1 MSKIKS
7 IYSKKRSAVATTAVV
22 AAGMFG
28 VMTGA
33 HIPSVANLVHAD
45 ELTPAAPTISKT
57 VTYGSQKATQVQLKN
72 HDDSFGYEIDAT
84 VPVNAVQK
92 SLTISDPVEGVQTF
106 APNDVHIYDGN
117 TDITSQGHLSVNNQ
131 DGQKVVTWDAGDS
144 EITKLKNSNGTS
156 NLKMT
161 ITPVTLKGDS
171 ISSEAKY
178 SVGNIVSVPN
188 SATITLD
195 KGYKSNTADLLQ
207 NGITGTVV
215 NHRLHLTVPHSDLD
229 NAVTALKNAGAQV
242 TQDPD
247 TTKTVD
253 STQAQQAET
262 DIENDYKSQTS
273 NLQNLLNQQKNVN
286 DINGK
291 LKNGPDSSAV
301 DKMAA
306 ELQGAGVKVTRDADQ
321 TITGPATDYDK
332 DMSSIKSQ
340 YDSMVN
346 SAKQAEAQQKQ
357 YDNDYNTA
365 MAKYQ
370 QDEADYQKKLA
381 AYNKA
386 IAGLNQTGV
395 ATDGVDP
402 TSLTQKLILGKEP
415 NATVKVLSANTNDF
429 NIVDHADLTTP
440 NAYNHHNSGTLTQPR
455 GIDSKYEVIAQRKSV
470 DGNTSGD
477 VLKVEYD
484 NLQNAS
490 YNGQKITKEVITFS
504 NVVGGGLTTK
514 DVNQGIFVYSDPTD
528 GFWYNNMKNI
538 TENIQFYGSD
548 GNPIQFGSDNAYI
561 TIASLNHHKGWN
573 HGINDTIESATLNS
587 PGKALQFKGSS
598 VTVHNGKELYSN
610 NINDDN
616 EGIWDVTDSLQ
627 EYYGAGLFEP
637 ENTNNVNIT
646 WGASHPDDSNDI
658 WVQYS
663 TTIPFVPN
671 PPKEPHK
678 PTHQYATWNYHH
690 INLNLTPEAPVKA
703 NYHYDIIDT
712 NLPPMEQTAKSNQTL
727 VKTQN
732 DNTKTTI
739 QKGVMAEGDKDGL
752 KSYINKDGSFQIAQE
767 SLQLKDHTSL
777 YRYLINVSINP
788 VDVKKSLT
796 IEDPLNNVQ
805 SQSVKAE
812 NVKIY
817 DQSGKDVTSQ
827 FKISVNKSGK
837 ATTVDATANS
847 DVINSIQSQHKNVN
861 YQMVI
866 NHVSMNGAS
875 NADMDSV
882 RNDKGQLV
890 VPNTAHIITDG
901 HDTPSNPTT
910 TQTPTPNEPPTSVDK
925 AVQLEDAS
933 GKATGDA
940 TKDLQLP
947 KRDSQY
953 QYSVTATVR
962 PLDVDKT
969 LIIEDPLNNVQVQS
983 LNANN
988 IKIYDQSGKDVTKSF
1003 NITIN
1008 KTNQAADVRATA
1020 NQDIVNYVHGQ
1031 FNDVKYKMV
1040 ISHISMKGANQDLL
1054 DGLKNDQH
1062 QVIVPNVADVITDHS
1077 NPKSPET
1084 HVKQPVPDE
1093 TPTTLQKEVFATA
1106 TATNEKSNVA
1116 SSSTS
1121 PSSTARSKS
1130 VSSVSKTSTASSSS
1144 VVSSKTT
1151 SSSITKND
1159 VTAKAGNVTGSVA
1172 ASASANTQITLPS
1185 HDALY
1190 HYELTATI
1198 RPSDVK
1204 NTIVIDDPMNNVQAQ
1219 SVKAENVH
1227 VYDES
1232 GKDVTKS
1239 WTVAVNKEKNDVDV
1253 KLTADKDITSLV
1265 HAADHDIKYKVTIDN
1280 VTLKGANA
1288 SDEDALRNAMGQIVV
1303 PNQGSITTDHGKT
1316 LSNQT
1321 TVNTPK
1327 PNEVPSSI
1335 RKQVFTQGTALK
1347 DVLNGNAD
1355 KLTQNNA
1362 QTADTHTALT
1372 LKNKTDAY
1380 QYVLT
1385 SSVRPSDVKN
1395 DGTIVISDAL
1405 KNVQAASIKAENIKV
1420 YDAKGQDVSKDFKIA
1435 VQKGTDAVTVS
1446 ATANAAITHDV
1457 HEALSNQVYK
1467 VVISNV
1473 STKGSTFAEQADVKG
1488 YDGQLVIPNTAA
1500 LTTDKSKTLSNPT
1513 KVTTPEPKRVP
1524 TNVGKSV
1531 AAGTYKDN
1539 SQTNGT
1545 DNLTL
1550 KNKSD
1555 VYHYILNANINPRDV
1570 EKTLV
1575 ITDPLKDIQQN
1586 SVKAENVHIFNA
1598 KGQDVTKN
1606 FKVNVAKGNGSAT
1619 VSATADAAITKAI
1632 HESDDNVQYKM
1643 IIDDVSIAGATT
1655 AQERALTNGTGNI
1668 DIPNTASITTDK
1680 GKTPSNTTH
1689 VNLPAPDLKNSS
1701 IQKSVLAGAYKADEK
1716 SGQDNLALKS
1726 LSDVYHYVL
1735 NINVKPTDVQKTLV
1749 IDDPMEDIQEA
1760 SVKAENVHIYDAKG
1774 QDVTKDFKVDVQKG
1788 QNNKVDV
1795 KATANADT
1803 VKAVNNSETDVQYKM
1818 VIDQVSLKDSTT
1830 AQQKALTQNGQVTVP
1845 NTASLTTDKGKENS
1859 NQTKVT
1865 TPAPVLNNSAIK
1877 KSVGLGD
1884 YQPGK
1889 TNSDGD
1895 KLALK
1900 DKTAGYHYVLDA
1912 NIKPSDVQ
1920 KALIIHDAMNQVQ
1933 VNSIK
1938 AENIKV
1944 YDAKGQDV
1952 TKNFKVAVQKG
1963 KDTVDV
1969 TATAN
1974 PDTVKTVSESAT
1986 NVQYKLVI
1994 NGVSLKGAS
2003 QDALNQVTNKAGQI
2017 DVPNTADLTT
2027 DKGKVNSNTTHV
2039 TAPNPEAPQKAAPQ
2053 KANPA
2058 QPGKPNT
2065 PNTPAQPGQPETSTQ
2080 TTTTTT
2086 TSPVGNVKTGLSD
2099 IAKHP
2104 AGLFA
2109 LIAAMLGG
2117 IGLTIKDLKER
2128 KN

>member
-7 IYSKKRSAVATTAVV
+7 IYSKKRSSVATTAVV

-28 VMTGA
+28 VMAGT

-57 VTYGSQKATQVQLKN
+57 VTYGSQKATQIQLKN

-92 SLTISDPVEGVQTF
+92 SLTISDPVESVQTF

-131 DGQKVVTWDAGDS
+131 DGQKVVTWNAGDA
-144 EITKLKNSNGTS
+144 EITKLKNSNSTS
-156 NLKMT
+156 NIKMT

-215 NHRLHLTVPHSDLD
+215 NHRLHLTVPHGDLD

-242 TQDPD
+242 TQNPD

-262 DIENDYKSQTS
+262 DVENDYKSQTS

-286 DINGK
+286 NINGK

-332 DMSSIKSQ
+332 DMSSINSQ
-340 YDSMVN
+340 YSNMIN
-346 SAKQAEAQQKQ
+346 AAKQAEAQQKQ

-365 MAKYQ
+365 MAKYN

-386 IAGLNQTGV
+386 IAGLSQKGV
-395 ATDGVDP
+395 AISSVNPATIQ
-402 TSLTQKLILGKEP
+402 QKLVLGKEP
-415 NATVKVLSANTNDF
+415 DAVMKVDSLGNNVKQNTINGHHIMNNPSGLDSKTTTC
-429 NIVDHADLTTP
+429 LTWGRS
-440 NAYNHHNSGTLTQPR
+440 AYNGTIGT
-455 GIDSKYEVIAQRKSV
+455 
-470 DGNTSGD
+470 
-477 VLKVEYD
+477 VEYD
-484 NLQNAS
+484 NLHNSS
-490 YNGQKITKEVITFS
+490 YNGEKISKIVATFS
-504 NVVGGGLTTK
+504 NAGPLNTNFSQSDTPGL
-514 DVNQGIFVYSDPTD
+514 VIYSDPTD
-528 GFWYNNMKNI
+528 GFWYNFE
-538 TENIQFYGSD
+538 ENTTVNYQFYNDKGQLINFNS
-548 GNPIQFGSDNAYI
+548 NNSWL
-561 TIASLNHHKGWN
+561 TIASLNHH
-573 HGINDTIESATLNS
+573 NDSRGAEYQNVEKATLNS
-587 PGKALQFKGSS
+587 SGTVDQIQGSS
-598 VTVHNGKELYSN
+598 VTVHNGRTLYSN
-610 NINDDN
+610 NVNSGTPDTPWDITG
-616 EGIWDVTDSLQ
+616 GIQ
-627 EYYGAGLFEP
+627 EFYGAGLF
-637 ENTNNVNIT
+637 NVSGNNVNIT
-646 WGASHPDDSNDI
+646 YTTTNGNNQNAASNVT
-658 WVQYS
+658 WVTLQ
-663 TTIPFVPN
+663 TTIPFIPT
-671 PPKEPHK
+671 PPKEPQK
-678 PTHQYATWNYHH
+678 PVHQQATWNYHH

-703 NYHYDIIDT
+703 NYHYDVIDT

-739 QKGVMAEGDKDGL
+739 QKGVMAEGDKDGF

-805 SQSVKAE
+805 SQSIKAE

-827 FKISVNKSGK
+827 FKISVNKSDK

-847 DVINSIQSQHKNVN
+847 DVINSIQSQHKNVK

-875 NADMDSV
+875 NADMDAV

-901 HDTPSNPTT
+901 HDTPSNTT
-910 TQTPTPNEPPTSVDK
+910 TTKTPVPKEPPTSVDK

-1040 ISHISMKGANQDLL
+1040 ISHVSMKGANQDLL

-1106 TATNEKSNVA
+1106 TAANEKSNVA

-1121 PSSTARSKS
+1121 SSSTAQSKS
-1130 VSSVSKTSTASSSS
+1130 VSSSVSKASSTSSSS
-1144 VVSSKTT
+1144 VASSKAT
-1151 SSSITKND
+1151 SASIAKND
-1159 VTAKAGNVTGSVA
+1159 VTAEAGNVTDSVA
-1172 ASASANTQITLPS
+1172 APASANTQITLPS

-1204 NTIVIDDPMNNVQAQ
+1204 NTIIIDDPMNNVQAQ

-1253 KLTADKDITSLV
+1253 KLTAGKDITSLV

-1280 VTLKGANA
+1280 VTLKGAKA

-1316 LSNQT
+1316 TSNQT
-1321 TVNTPK
+1321 TVDTPK

-1362 QTADTHTALT
+1362 QTADAHTALT
-1372 LKNKTDAY
+1372 LKNKTNAY

-1446 ATANAAITHDV
+1446 ATANAEITHNV

-1488 YDGQLVIPNTAA
+1488 YDGQLVIPNTAG

-1513 KVTTPEPKRVP
+1513 KVTTPKPKRVP
-1524 TNVGKSV
+1524 TNIGKSV

-1598 KGQDVTKN
+1598 KGQDVTKD
-1606 FKVNVAKGNGSAT
+1606 FKVNVEKGNGSAT
-1619 VSATADAAITKAI
+1619 VSATADAAITKAV

-1643 IIDDVSIAGATT
+1643 IIDDVSIAGATA

-1716 SGQDNLALKS
+1716 SGQDNLALKN

-1735 NINVKPTDVQKTLV
+1735 NVNVKPTDVQKTLV

-1818 VIDQVSLKDSTT
+1818 VIDQVSLKGSTT

-1920 KALIIHDAMNQVQ
+1920 KTLIIHDAMNQVQ
-1933 VNSIK
+1933 ANSVK

-1963 KDTVDV
+1963 KDAVDV

-1974 PDTVKTVSESAT
+1974 PDTVKAVSESAT

-1994 NGVSLKGAS
+1994 NGVSLKDAS

-2065 PNTPAQPGQPETSTQ
+2065 PNTPAQPEQPETSTQ

>member
-7 IYSKKRSAVATTAVV
+7 IYSKKHSAVATTAVV

-28 VMTGA
+28 VMAGT

-57 VTYGSQKATQVQLKN
+57 VTYGNQKATQIQLKN

-106 APNDVHIYDGN
+106 TPNDVHIYDGN

-215 NHRLHLTVPHSDLD
+215 NHRLHLNVPHGDLD

-242 TQDPD
+242 TQNPD

-262 DIENDYKSQTS
+262 DVENDYKSQTS
-273 NLQNLLNQQKNVN
+273 NLQNLLNQQKTVN

-291 LKNGPDSSAV
+291 LKNGPDSSEV
-301 DKMAA
+301 DKMAS
-306 ELQGAGVKVTRDADQ
+306 ELQGAGVKVIKDADQ

-357 YDNDYNTA
+357 YDDDYNKK
-365 MAKYQ
+365 MAQYQ
-370 QDEADYQKKLA
+370 KDEADYQQKLD

-386 IAGLNQTGV
+386 VAGLSQNGVVLNGIDTNQIKQQLVLDKSPNAQMDYKVIGGQNQIESVKRYTPPDYGV
-395 ATDGVDP
+395 AGNSDSKNDVLVNANSKNGISGPFLECTYTNLNAFYQNQNISKIVATFSDLEADNAQGVDTDGDRDP
-402 TSLTQKLILGKEP
+402 
-415 NATVKVLSANTNDF
+415 A
-429 NIVDHADLTTP
+429 
-440 NAYNHHNSGTLTQPR
+440 
-455 GIDSKYEVIAQRKSV
+455 
-470 DGNTSGD
+470 GNPF
-477 VLKVEYD
+477 LR
-484 NLQNAS
+484 
-490 YNGQKITKEVITFS
+490 
-504 NVVGGGLTTK
+504 
-514 DVNQGIFVYSDPTD
+514 VYSDPAETL
-528 GFWYNNMKNI
+528 WYCNSQGITVDYKFYDKNGKQINFDKDTAYVTVSSLNNQTTSSFQHLEKAAL
-538 TENIQFYGSD
+538 ESD
-548 GNPIQFGSDNAYI
+548 GQAY
-561 TIASLNHHKGWN
+561 SL
-573 HGINDTIESATLNS
+573 
-587 PGKALQFKGSS
+587 KGSS
-598 VTVHNGKELYSN
+598 VTAHGNTLYSDNDN
-610 NINDDN
+610 NTNQK
-616 EGIWDVTDSLQ
+616 IWDTSGSVQ
-627 EYYGAGLFEP
+627 QFYGAGVFGV
-637 ENTNNVNIT
+637 TGNNIKLHFYVDRK
-646 WGASHPDDSNDI
+646 DDSNAGV
-658 WVQYS
+658 WAMFS
-663 TTIPFVPN
+663 TTIPFVPTK
-671 PPKEPHK
+671 PQEPQK
-678 PTHQYATWNYHH
+678 PVHQQATWNYHH

-703 NYHYDIIDT
+703 NYHYDVIDT

-739 QKGVMAEGDKDGL
+739 QKGVMAEGDKDGF
-752 KSYINKDGSFQIAQE
+752 KSYTNKDGSFQIAQE

-817 DQSGKDVTSQ
+817 DQSGKDVTNQ
-827 FKISVNKSGK
+827 FKISINKSGK

-875 NADMDSV
+875 NADMDAV

-910 TQTPTPNEPPTSVDK
+910 TQTPPPNEPPTSVDK

-1040 ISHISMKGANQDLL
+1040 ISHVSMKGANQDLL

-1062 QVIVPNVADVITDHS
+1062 QVVVPNVADVITDHS

-1106 TATNEKSNVA
+1106 TASNEKSNVA

-1121 PSSTARSKS
+1121 SSSTAQSKS
-1130 VSSVSKTSTASSSS
+1130 VSSISKASTTSSSS

-1151 SSSITKND
+1151 NSSSIAKSD
-1159 VTAKAGNVTGSVA
+1159 ATAQTGNATGSVA
-1172 ASASANTQITLPS
+1172 APTSANTQITLPS

-1253 KLTADKDITSLV
+1253 KLTAGKDITSLV

-1288 SDEDALRNAMGQIVV
+1288 SDEDALRNALGQIVV

-1316 LSNQT
+1316 PSNQT
-1321 TVNTPK
+1321 TVDTPK

-1335 RKQVFTQGTALK
+1335 RKQVFTQSTELK

-1355 KLTQNNA
+1355 KLTQNNE
-1362 QTADTHTALT
+1362 QTSDAHTALA

-1385 SSVRPSDVKN
+1385 SSVRPSDVKDN
-1395 DGTIVISDAL
+1395 GTIVISDAL
-1405 KNVQAASIKAENIKV
+1405 KNVQAASVKAENIKV

-1435 VQKGTDAVTVS
+1435 IQKGDDAVTVS
-1446 ATANAAITHDV
+1446 ATANADITHDV

-1473 STKGSTFAEQADVKG
+1473 STQGSTYDEQAAVKG
-1488 YDGQLVIPNTAA
+1488 YDGELVIPNTAE

-1513 KVTTPEPKRVP
+1513 KVTTPAPKQVP
-1524 TNVGKSV
+1524 TTLGKSV
-1531 AAGTYKDN
+1531 AAGSYKDN

-1550 KNKSD
+1550 KSKSD
-1555 VYHYILNANINPRDV
+1555 IYHYILNANINPRDV

-1575 ITDPLKDIQQN
+1575 ITDPLKDIQQD
-1586 SVKAENVHIFNA
+1586 SVKAENVHIYDA
-1598 KGQDVTKN
+1598 KGKDVTKD
-1606 FKVNVAKGNGSAT
+1606 FKIDVKKDNGSAT
-1619 VSATADAAITKAI
+1619 VSATADATVTKAI

-1643 IIDDVSIAGATT
+1643 IIDNVSIAGATT

-1716 SGQDNLALKS
+1716 SGQDNLAIKS

-1735 NINVKPTDVQKTLV
+1735 NVNVKPTDVQKTLV
-1749 IDDPMEDIQEA
+1749 IDDPMEDIQQA
-1760 SVKAENVHIYDAKG
+1760 SIKAENIHIYDAKG
-1774 QDVTKDFKVDVQKG
+1774 QDVTKDFKIDIQKG
-1788 QNNKVDV
+1788 QNGKVDV
-1795 KATANADT
+1795 KATANPDT

-1900 DKTAGYHYVLDA
+1900 DKEAGYHYVLDA

-1920 KALIIHDAMNQVQ
+1920 KTLIIHDAMNQVQ
-1933 VNSIK
+1933 ANSVK

-1952 TKNFKVAVQKG
+1952 TKDFKVAVQKG
-1963 KDTVDV
+1963 KDAVDV

-1974 PDTVKTVSESAT
+1974 PNTVKAVSQSAT

-2003 QDALNQVTNKAGQI
+2003 QDALNHVTNKAGQI

-2039 TAPNPEAPQKAAPQ
+2039 TAPNPEAPQKTAPQ
-2053 KANPA
+2053 KSNPSN
-2058 QPGKPNT
+2058 PGT
-2065 PNTPAQPGQPETSTQ
+2065 PASPAAQPGQPGTSTQ

-2086 TSPVGNVKTGLSD
+2086 TSPVGNIKTGLSD

-2104 AGLFA
+2104 AGLIA
-2109 LIAAMLGG
+2109 LIAAMIGG
-2117 IGLTIKDLKER
+2117 LGLTIKDLKER
-2128 KN
+2128 KD

>member
-7 IYSKKRSAVATTAVV
+7 IYSKKHSAVATTAVV

-28 VMTGA
+28 VMAGT

-57 VTYGSQKATQVQLKN
+57 VTYGNQKATQIQLKN

-106 APNDVHIYDGN
+106 TPNDVHIYDGN

-215 NHRLHLTVPHSDLD
+215 NHRLHLNVPHGDLD

-262 DIENDYKSQTS
+262 DVENDYKSQTS
-273 NLQNLLNQQKNVN
+273 NLQNLLNQQKTVN
-286 DINGK
+286 NINGK
-291 LKNGPDSSAV
+291 LKNGPDSSEV

-306 ELQGAGVKVTRDADQ
+306 ELQGAGVKVTKDADQ

-357 YDNDYNTA
+357 YDDDYNKK
-365 MAKYQ
+365 MAQ
-370 QDEADYQKKLA
+370 YQKDEKTYQDQLE

-386 IAGLNQTGV
+386 IAGLSQKGV
-395 ATDGVDP
+395 AATGVDP
-402 TSLTQKLILGKEP
+402 KTIQQKLVLAKEP
-415 NATVKVLSANTNDF
+415 DATTKILNLGNGVQQNTINGHHIMNNPSGLDSKTTTC
-429 NIVDHADLTTP
+429 LTWGRS
-440 NAYNHHNSGTLTQPR
+440 AYNGTI
-455 GIDSKYEVIAQRKSV
+455 GA
-470 DGNTSGD
+470 
-477 VLKVEYD
+477 VEYD
-484 NLQNAS
+484 NLKNSS
-490 YNGQKITKEVITFS
+490 YNGDKITKIVATFS
-504 NVVGGGLTTK
+504 NAGPLNTNFAQTDVPGL
-514 DVNQGIFVYSDPTD
+514 VIYSDPTD
-528 GFWYNNMKNI
+528 GFWYNFEENI
-538 TENIQFYGSD
+538 TVNYQFYDDKGQLINFDPNNSWL
-548 GNPIQFGSDNAYI
+548 
-561 TIASLNHHKGWN
+561 TIASLNHH
-573 HGINDTIESATLNS
+573 NDSRGPEYQNVEKATLNS
-587 PGKALQFKGSS
+587 AGNVDQIQGSS
-598 VTVHNGKELYSN
+598 VTVHGRTLYSD
-610 NINDDN
+610 NINSDTPDTPWDITG
-616 EGIWDVTDSLQ
+616 GIQ
-627 EYYGAGLFEP
+627 EFYGAGLFDVSG
-637 ENTNNVNIT
+637 NNINIT
-646 WGASHPDDSNDI
+646 YSTTNGNNQNAASNVT
-658 WVQYS
+658 WVTLQ
-663 TTIPFVPN
+663 TTIPFIPT
-671 PPKEPHK
+671 PPKEPQK

-875 NADMDSV
+875 NADMDAV

-901 HDTPSNPTT
+901 HDTPSNTTT
-910 TQTPTPNEPPTSVDK
+910 TQTPPPNEPPTSVDK

-1040 ISHISMKGANQDLL
+1040 ISHVSMKGANQDLL

-1062 QVIVPNVADVITDHS
+1062 QVVVPNVADVITDHS

-1106 TATNEKSNVA
+1106 TASNEKSNVA
-1116 SSSTS
+1116 SSSAS
-1121 PSSTARSKS
+1121 SSSTAQSKS
-1130 VSSVSKTSTASSSS
+1130 VSSISKASTTSSSS

-1151 SSSITKND
+1151 NSASITKSD
-1159 VTAKAGNVTGSVA
+1159 AIAQTGNATGSVA
-1172 ASASANTQITLPS
+1172 VPTSANTQITLPS

-1219 SVKAENVH
+1219 SVKAENIH

-1253 KLTADKDITSLV
+1253 KLTAGKDITSLV
-1265 HAADHDIKYKVTIDN
+1265 HAADHNIKYKVTIDN

-1288 SDEDALRNAMGQIVV
+1288 SDEDALRNALGQIVV

-1316 LSNQT
+1316 PSNQT
-1321 TVNTPK
+1321 TVDTPK

-1335 RKQVFTQGTALK
+1335 RKQVFTQSTALK

-1355 KLTQNNA
+1355 KLTQNNK
-1362 QTADTHTALT
+1362 QTSDAHTALA

-1385 SSVRPSDVKN
+1385 SSVRPSDVKDN
-1395 DGTIVISDAL
+1395 GTIVISDAL
-1405 KNVQAASIKAENIKV
+1405 KNVQAASVKAENIKV
-1420 YDAKGQDVSKDFKIA
+1420 YDVKGQDVSKDFKIA
-1435 VQKGTDAVTVS
+1435 VQKGNDAVTVS
-1446 ATANAAITHDV
+1446 ATANADITHDV

-1473 STKGSTFAEQADVKG
+1473 STQGSTYDEQAAVKG
-1488 YDGQLVIPNTAA
+1488 YNGELVIPNTAE
-1500 LTTDKSKTLSNPT
+1500 LTTDKSKTVSNQT
-1513 KVTTPEPKRVP
+1513 KVTTPEPKRTP
-1524 TNVGKSV
+1524 TNLGKSV
-1531 AAGTYKDN
+1531 AAGSYKDN

-1545 DNLTL
+1545 DNLAL
-1550 KNKSD
+1550 KSKSD

-1575 ITDPLKDIQQN
+1575 ITDPLKDIQQD
-1586 SVKAENVHIFNA
+1586 SVKAENVHIYDA
-1598 KGQDVTKN
+1598 KGKDVTKD
-1606 FKVNVAKGNGSAT
+1606 FKIDVKKDNGSAT
-1619 VSATADAAITKAI
+1619 VSATADAAVTKAI

-1643 IIDDVSIAGATT
+1643 IIDNVSIAGATT

-1716 SGQDNLALKS
+1716 SGQDNLAIKS

-1735 NINVKPTDVQKTLV
+1735 NVNVKPTDVQKTLV
-1749 IDDPMEDIQEA
+1749 IDDPMEDIQQA
-1760 SVKAENVHIYDAKG
+1760 SIKAENIHIYDVKG
-1774 QDVTKDFKVDVQKG
+1774 QDVTKGFKIDIQKG
-1788 QNNKVDV
+1788 QNGKVDV
-1795 KATANADT
+1795 KATATPDT

-1845 NTASLTTDKGKENS
+1845 NTASLTTDKSKENS

-1900 DKTAGYHYVLDA
+1900 DKEAGYHYVLDA

-1920 KALIIHDAMNQVQ
+1920 KTLIIHDAMNQVQ
-1933 VNSIK
+1933 ANSVK

-1944 YDAKGQDV
+1944 YNAKGQDV
-1952 TKNFKVAVQKG
+1952 TKDFKVAVQKG
-1963 KDTVDV
+1963 KDAVDV

-1974 PDTVKTVSESAT
+1974 PDTVKAVSQSAT

-2039 TAPNPEAPQKAAPQ
+2039 TAPNPEAPQKTAPQ
-2053 KANPA
+2053 KSNPSN
-2058 QPGKPNT
+2058 PGT
-2065 PNTPAQPGQPETSTQ
+2065 PASPAAQPGQPGTSTQ

-2086 TSPVGNVKTGLSD
+2086 TSPVGNIKTGLSD

-2104 AGLFA
+2104 AGLIA
-2109 LIAAMLGG
+2109 LIAAMIGG
-2117 IGLTIKDLKER
+2117 LGLTIKDLKER
-2128 KN
+2128 KD